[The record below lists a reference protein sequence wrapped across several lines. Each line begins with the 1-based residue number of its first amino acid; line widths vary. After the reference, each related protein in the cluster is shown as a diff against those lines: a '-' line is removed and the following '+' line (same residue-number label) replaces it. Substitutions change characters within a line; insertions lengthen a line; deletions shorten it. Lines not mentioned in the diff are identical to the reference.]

1 MKLIKVN
8 EVARPELGI
17 VVTIHHDSEH
27 KIYLVRF
34 SGRPELDYLTSDKS
48 VAYSAMNKMF
58 ARALWQYW
66 REHD

>member
-1 MKLIKVN
+1 MKRIKVN

-27 KIYLVRF
+27 KIYLVRV
-34 SGRPELDYLTSDKS
+34 SDRPELDCLTSDKS

>member
-17 VVTIHHDSEH
+17 AVTIHRDSEH

-34 SGRPELDYLTSDKS
+34 SGRPELDYLTPDKS